1 MTGPGEKGAWPGGE
15 IQSYSEPKKETKMQ
29 LNFDATKIEPNQ
41 GMPKH
46 PVGNKIPAS
55 ISEIGTD
62 GKDET
67 GYFFVVFTTQSGQ
80 IRKQYN
86 LWTKSTEPNMLQM
99 VDIANRNLSALCHA
113 TGIFRLGDGREL
125 IGARCCID
133 VTPQAKKP
141 EFNEVS
147 KVYDAHGNEP
157 GKAPVQATNPAQ
169 NGGWNNQPAQPSA
182 QPPQQGWSNPAPAQ
196 NNAPSP
202 AAAPANTWSQGPSA
216 PAGAPPPWASGR

>member
-1 MTGPGEKGAWPGGE
+1 
-15 IQSYSEPKKETKMQ
+15 MQ

-46 PVGNKIPAS
+46 PTGKFPAM
-55 ISEIGTD
+55 ISETGTD

-67 GYFFVVFTTQSGQ
+67 GYFFVVFSTPSGQ

-125 IGARCCID
+125 LNARCMIE
-133 VTPQAKKP
+133 VTPQTKKP

-147 KVYDAHGNEP
+147 KVYDAQGNEP
-157 GKAPVQATNPAQ
+157 GKAPQQQPQQATQGGWNSGQTAGNNMTALAASAQ
-169 NGGWNNQPAQPSA
+169 NGQGWPSQPA
-182 QPPQQGWSNPAPAQ
+182 AQ
-196 NNAPSP
+196 NNAPPPGATPNNPSG
-202 AAAPANTWSQGPSA
+202 AWSQGPSA
-216 PAGAPPPWASGR
+216 PTGAPPPWAANK

>member
-1 MTGPGEKGAWPGGE
+1 
-15 IQSYSEPKKETKMQ
+15 MQ

-41 GMPKH
+41 GTPKH
-46 PVGNKIPAS
+46 PTGKFPAM
-55 ISEIGTD
+55 ITETGTD

-67 GYFFVVFTTQSGQ
+67 GYFFVVFATPSGQ

-113 TGIFRLGDGREL
+113 TGVFRLGDGREL
-125 IGARCCID
+125 INARCMIE
-133 VTPQAKKP
+133 VTPQTKKP

-157 GKAPVQATNPAQ
+157 GKAPQQPVQPAAQ
-169 NGGWNNQPAQPSA
+169 NGSWSSQPAQAAPVPA
-182 QPPQQGWSNPAPAQ
+182 AQGWSNTAPAQ
-196 NNAPSP
+196 NNAPAP
-202 AAAPANTWSQGPSA
+202 AAAPAWSQGPSA
-216 PAGAPPPWASGR
+216 APNAAPPWVK